1 MRILLYL
8 HTNLLVVLTIS
19 LLLSLLTA
27 AGNSGPMP
35 APRGSPAPSR
45 CRRPCG
51 GSARPV
57 A

>member
-1 MRILLYL
+1 MRILLDL